1 MTIRGGFG
9 RVEKLQAAAQ
19 ELEDELRKRGVIAV
33 YVFGSVARGE
43 DGPASDIDIAV
54 EVSSSHQSFD
64 AWDLGWVSASFQG
77 LMGCKVDVLLLSG
90 TSEELRRRVTP
101 DLRQVL

>member
-1 MTIRGGFG
+1 MSRGGFG
-9 RVEKLQAAAQ
+9 RFEKLQAAAQ
-19 ELEDELRKRGVIAV
+19 ELEEELRQRGVIAV

-43 DGPASDIDIAV
+43 DGPESDIDIAV
-54 EVSSSHQSFD
+54 EVSPNHQRFD
-64 AWDLGWVSASFQG
+64 AWDLGWVLASFQD